1 MNNPLDKHLK
11 DFLLNTV
18 PNGEFEIL
26 SNISDK

>member
-1 MNNPLDKHLK
+1 MNNPLDKYLK

-18 PNGEFEIL
+18 QNGEIEIL